1 MSPEEN
7 LKKNNINLPKA
18 SDPVGSYLSCKK
30 SSNFLF
36 ISGQISIDEKNTLI
50 KGKLGKDL
58 TTEEGYEAAKR
69 CALSLIAQAKK
80 FCDGDLNKVKK
91 CIKIIGYINSNEEFE
106 KHPMVLNTASDL
118 LVNIFGEKGKHTRAV
133 IGVKSLP
140 LGAMIEIESLFEINT
155 NSLRKYIS

>member
-80 FCDGDLNKVKK
+80 FCDGDLNKVKSLIK
-91 CIKIIGYINSNEEFE
+91 DIKSNEICEIAAIAPTPTGTDSCIKI
-106 KHPMVLNTASDL
+106 PL
-118 LVNIFGEKGKHTRAV
+118 IFNKLAV
-133 IGVKSLP
+133 SPRLIAPAAHKAVYSPK
-140 LGAMIEIESLFEINT
+140 E
-155 NSLRKYIS
+155 